1 MTPDSVAPPV
11 ARPRVA
17 PRRRAGAHRI
27 AVQVLVCGSTDRRD
41 DGAPIA
47 AAGVLRR
54 RLPDD
59 VRIRI
64 VGQLDIDHLLAIPA
78 GAGVVIVDAA
88 AGIHG
93 GQIVEMPLNGLIGRQ
108 DRLRPRSSHALS
120 FPEVIGLADVMRG
133 RPLHGRIVAVG
144 GTDFGLGVGLSARVA
159 KAVPALVETILG
171 AIERARS

>member
-1 MTPDSVAPPV
+1 MTPESTAPLV
-11 ARPRVA
+11 ARPNVG
-17 PRRRAGAHRI
+17 PRHQRGTHPI
-27 AVQVLVCGSTDRRD
+27 AVQILVCGSTDRRD

-47 AAGVLRR
+47 AAAALRR

-59 VRIRI
+59 VAIRI

-93 GQIVEMPLNGLIGRQ
+93 GQIVEMPLNGLIGRE

-133 RPLHGRIVAVG
+133 RPLRGRIVAVG

-159 KAVPALVETILG
+159 KAVPTLVETILA
-171 AIERARS
+171 AIERTRA